1 MIKISITRENE
12 VITNIKINGHAG
24 YDDYGKD
31 IVCASVSSMVIT
43 TINGLLR
50 LDNNSLKYEEKDG
63 YINIDVLKHNE
74 TIDILILNLVS
85 LLEEL
90 QNQYKDN
97 IMIK

>member
-1 MIKISITRENE
+1 MIKISITREKE
-12 VITNIKINGHAG
+12 VITNININGHAG

-31 IVCASVSSMVIT
+31 IVCASVSSMGIT

-50 LDNNSLKYEEKDG
+50 LDDNSIKYEEKDG

>member
-50 LDNNSLKYEEKDG
+50 LDDNSLKYEEKDG

>member
-1 MIKISITRENE
+1 MIKISITREKE
-12 VITNIKINGHAG
+12 VITNININGHAG

-50 LDNNSLKYEEKDG
+50 LDDNSLKYEEKDG

>member
-12 VITNIKINGHAG
+12 VITNININGHAG

>member
-1 MIKISITRENE
+1 MIKISITRKNE
-12 VITNIKINGHAG
+12 VITNININGHAG

-74 TIDILILNLVS
+74 TIDVLILNLVS

>member
-12 VITNIKINGHAG
+12 VVTNIKINGHAG

-74 TIDILILNLVS
+74 TIDMLILNLVS